1 MSTPTLPSSPAP
13 SRPHPETGV
22 VVFAHVPPP
31 HHGQSYAVQL
41 LLERLR
47 DPVPDGLQLRVFH
60 VDARLSD
67 DIEAIGR
74 FQPHKILRLLRYC
87 LQAIGH
93 RLRGGVRVLYY
104 IPAAPM
110 RSAVYRDWIV
120 MAFCRPFFSRIVFHW
135 EAAGLGEWLQVSAK
149 PWERALTHLLLDRH
163 TLSVVLARHGQSDAA
178 ALRARNVVIVPN
190 GLPDPCPDF
199 DSRLAPRRAARNQE
213 LSQLGRSGTRVK
225 FKVLYLSLCIP
236 EKGLFDAIDAVAI
249 ANDRLAQ
256 SGSRVR
262 VELNVAGKFWK
273 PEDQERF
280 ERRCQDL
287 DLQVSDPA
295 EPSATSRSPAIVYR
309 GFVAKQEKIEL
320 FESSDAFVFPSY
332 YSAESFGLAL
342 AEAMAFGL
350 PCIATRWRHIPEM
363 FPEGYPFLVEPKSP
377 PAIAEALIHL
387 ASGNDPV
394 PLRSHYLTH
403 FTDHVYATGL
413 RAALVLAARST
424 TPSKSPES
432 STPRRET

>member
-1 MSTPTLPSSPAP
+1 MSTPLLPSTPAP
-13 SRPHPETGV
+13 SRYHSETGV

-41 LLERLR
+41 LLERLS
-47 DPVPDGLQLRVFH
+47 DPVPDGTRIRVFH

-74 FQPHKILRLLRYC
+74 FQPQKILRLLRYC
-87 LQAIGH
+87 FQAIGH
-93 RLRGGVRVLYY
+93 RLRDGARVLYY

-120 MAFCRPFFSRIVFHW
+120 MALCRPFFSRIVFHW
-135 EAAGLGEWLQVSAK
+135 EAAGLGEWLKVSAK
-149 PWERALTHLLLDRH
+149 PWERVLTHLLLDRH
-163 TLSVVLARHGQSDAA
+163 TLSVVLARHGQSDASD
-178 ALRARNVVIVPN
+178 LRARNVVIVPN
-190 GLPDPCPDF
+190 GIPDPCPDF

-213 LSQLGRSGTRVK
+213 LSQLGRSETPVK

-236 EKGLFDAIDAVAI
+236 EKGLFDAVDAVAI
-249 ANDRLAQ
+249 ANDQLARN
-256 SGSRVR
+256 GSRVR

-273 PEDQERF
+273 PEDQDRF
-280 ERRCQDL
+280 ERRCRDL
-287 DLQVSDPA
+287 DLQISDPA
-295 EPSATSRSPAIVYR
+295 KPSATSQSPAVVYR
-309 GFVAKQEKIEL
+309 GFVAKQEKIDL

-363 FPEGYPFLVEPKSP
+363 FPDGYPFLVDPKSP
-377 PAIAEALIHL
+377 PAIAKALVQL
-387 ASGNDPV
+387 ASGINPV

-403 FTDHVYATGL
+403 FTDQVYATGL
-413 RAALVLAARST
+413 RAALVLAARSLP
-424 TPSKSPES
+424 TPNSPDS
-432 STPRRET
+432 PPLP